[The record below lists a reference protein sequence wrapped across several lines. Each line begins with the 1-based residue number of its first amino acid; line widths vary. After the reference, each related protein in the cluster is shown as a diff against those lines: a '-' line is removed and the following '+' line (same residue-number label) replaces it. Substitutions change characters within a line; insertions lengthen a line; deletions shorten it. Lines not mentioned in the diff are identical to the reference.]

1 MRLFVG
7 IPLAAAVV
15 NELSAV
21 SLRLRSIGDGL
32 RWPAPESWHITLQ
45 FLGDTGR
52 DQYVCAAARL
62 RELRLPPVLI
72 RLEGLGFF
80 DRTGILYTGV
90 KVSPELLLLHERVGA
105 AMALCGFVR
114 ETRPF
119 RPHITLARSKAKGER
134 DVLRKLRSEI
144 GKPRKFTEFVAAEFL
159 LYESFLGP
167 AGSRYEVRERF
178 SLIDK

>member
-21 SLRLRSIGDGL
+21 SLRLRSSGDGF
-32 RWPAPESWHITLQ
+32 RWSAPDSWHITPQ
-45 FLGDTGR
+45 FLGNT
-52 DQYVCAAARL
+52 DQERYVCAAARL
-62 RELRLPPVLI
+62 RELRLPPVPI

-80 DRTGILYTGV
+80 DRTGILFAGV
-90 KVSPELLLLHERVGA
+90 KVSSELLLLHERVGEA
-105 AMALCGFVR
+105 TALCGFIP

-119 RPHITLARSKAKGER
+119 RPHITLARSKGKGKR
-134 DVLRKLRSEI
+134 DVPRELRSEI
-144 GKPRKFTEFVAAEFL
+144 GKRRNFTEFVAGEFL

-178 SLIDK
+178 SLGSR